1 MDKGLQYWRSIL
13 PDAFTGQSTKDATG
27 EMRQKI
33 DGFTK
38 TLIGQGYDS
47 SAARDIA
54 VDCARRAEKRGKK

>member
-13 PDAFTGQSTKDATG
+13 PNAFHQGSSNAND

-33 DGFTK
+33 DGFTE

-47 SAARDIA
+47 NAARNIA
-54 VDCARRAEKRGKK
+54 LGCARRADKRGKK

>member
-13 PDAFTGQSTKDATG
+13 PDAFTGQGTTNADG

-47 SAARDIA
+47 NAARDIA
-54 VDCARRAEKRGKK
+54 VGCARRADKRGEK